1 MALQAGGSSGT
12 DAAAQAQGMIYGT
25 LLKQSSMLAFADA
38 FWVMGMLFLV
48 IIPLMF
54 LIRKVPPVRGPVM
67 VE

>member
-1 MALQAGGSSGT
+1 
-12 DAAAQAQGMIYGT
+12 MIYGT

>member
-1 MALQAGGSSGT
+1 M
-12 DAAAQAQGMIYGT
+12 MYGT

-38 FWVMGMLFLV
+38 FWIMGMLFLV

-54 LIRKVPPVRGPVM
+54 LIRKTPPVRGPVM